1 MTIIPIGFM
10 VVELGMICV
19 TRKAAA
25 ELDRFQAHDALTR
38 HMIGDWGEIDED
50 DWGRNDEA
58 LTEGDRVVSSYLN
71 RDLRRFLIITEAD
84 RSATTIL
91 LPEEC

>member
-1 MTIIPIGFM
+1 MVLIPLGFM
-10 VVELGMICV
+10 VMPLGMICV
-19 TRKAAA
+19 TRRAAA
-25 ELDRFQAHDALTR
+25 ELDRFQAHAALTS
-38 HMIGDWGEIDED
+38 HMIGDWGSVEED
-50 DWGRNDEA
+50 DWRKNDEA
-58 LTEGDRVVSSYLN
+58 LRNGDRIVSSYLN